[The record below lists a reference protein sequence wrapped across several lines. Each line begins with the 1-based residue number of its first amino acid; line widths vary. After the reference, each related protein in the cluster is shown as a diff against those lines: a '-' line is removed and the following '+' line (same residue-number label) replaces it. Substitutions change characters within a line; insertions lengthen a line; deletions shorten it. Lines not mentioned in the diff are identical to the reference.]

1 MAFKKSFLF
10 FIFLCMCFIG
20 CQAHAPKNL
29 DESFD
34 PVNIKGPITQRTDN
48 VMFILDASLSMATD
62 RDGKNKLALARSVLN
77 RINLTM
83 PTMNINSALRT
94 FGHTRRPTE
103 YRSDLVYGPSPHKK
117 QALKDA
123 IDSIQFVGGR
133 SALDKALND
142 VMKDYRKAS
151 GHISIILVTDGDV
164 NQAKSIEA
172 VSKLKKHY
180 CRRFSLYPIILDNK
194 HKHFMKKLVQKAG
207 QGFVNHIDRVYSP
220 ENMATYVNK
229 VFLSRV
235 RQHDQDGDGITDD
248 KDICPDTP
256 AGARVTINGCWI
268 LGNIHFPSD
277 SSKLCNEMTPY
288 LDEVVAILKNN
299 PNLWMEVQGHTDS
312 TGSADHN
319 YKLSRN
325 RAMAVMNYLISKGVS
340 ADRLTATGYGE
351 TKPIAANDNEHGKS
365 LNRRVELAPIK
376 RK

>member
-1 MAFKKSFLF
+1 MAFKKRCLF
-10 FIFLCMCFIG
+10 FIFSCIFFIG

-34 PVNIKGPITQRTDN
+34 PVNIKGPFTQRTDN
-48 VMFILDASLSMATD
+48 VMFILDASQSMATD
-62 RDGKNKLALARSVLN
+62 RNGNNKLALAKSVLN

-83 PTMNINSALRT
+83 PKMHINSALRT
-94 FGHTRRPTE
+94 FGHTRRPIE
-103 YRSDLVYGPSPHKK
+103 YRSDLVYGPSPHKQ
-117 QALKDA
+117 QALKEA
-123 IDSIQFVGGR
+123 IDSVRYVGGM
-133 SALDKALND
+133 SALDKALNN
-142 VMKDYRKAS
+142 VMKDYRNAS
-151 GHISIILVTDGDV
+151 GHISIVVVTDGDV
-164 NQAKSIEA
+164 NHAKSIEA
-172 VSKLKKHY
+172 VSKLKKQY
-180 CRRFSLYPIILDNK
+180 CRRFSLYPIVLERK
-194 HKHFMKKLVQKAG
+194 HQGFMKKLVQKAG
-207 QGFVNHIDRVYSP
+207 QGFVSCVDQVYSSA
-220 ENMATYVNK
+220 NMATYVNK

-235 RQHDQDGDGITDD
+235 RQQDKDGDGITDD
-248 KDICPDTP
+248 KDICQDTP

-277 SSKLCNEMTPY
+277 ASNLNNEMTPY

-319 YKLSRN
+319 YTLSRN

-351 TKPIAANDNEHGKS
+351 TKPISSNDNEKGKS

-376 RK
+376 RY